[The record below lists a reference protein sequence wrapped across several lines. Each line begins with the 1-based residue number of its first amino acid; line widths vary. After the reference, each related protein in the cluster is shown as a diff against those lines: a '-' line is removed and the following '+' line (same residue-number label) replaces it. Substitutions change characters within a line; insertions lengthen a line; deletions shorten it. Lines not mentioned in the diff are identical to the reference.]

1 MQLSPFAGDQE
12 CWKKHYGDNW
22 NIIQSFINRHVYSL
36 QYCFHTCTFTT
47 RFMGL
52 VSRPEAKQRNKA
64 IAIFHPRHFHCFVE
78 RTQRYERP
86 KKSDWQQ
93 HDAFK
98 PQRRLVIIIII
109 IIQLLDCFKFRVPQF
124 RPKQYGGKK
133 VVTYVTS
140 AHYFI
145 LTRLRQKRTL
155 PPKPNTCGATWL
167 FAIVWPYPTL
177 CCLRRTR

>member
-1 MQLSPFAGDQE
+1 MLHKRSENFVTKSSHLIKINVHYVYTYLIPMQLSPFAGDQE

-47 RFMGL
+47 RFLGL

-78 RTQRYERP
+78 RSQRYERP

-124 RPKQYGGKK
+124 RPKQYEYEYRTK
-133 VVTYVTS
+133 V
-140 AHYFI
+140 
-145 LTRLRQKRTL
+145 
-155 PPKPNTCGATWL
+155 
-167 FAIVWPYPTL
+167 
-177 CCLRRTR
+177 